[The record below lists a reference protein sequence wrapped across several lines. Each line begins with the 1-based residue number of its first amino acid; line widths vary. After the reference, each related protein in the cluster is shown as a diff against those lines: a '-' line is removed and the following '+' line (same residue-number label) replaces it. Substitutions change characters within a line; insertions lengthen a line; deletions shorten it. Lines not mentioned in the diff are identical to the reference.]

1 MPEQFRGQPL
11 DALLHSGGA
20 VLYLELDGAG
30 TVRRA
35 SPFTA
40 QLVGRDPTGL
50 GFRDVI
56 VDFSNRIDP
65 PELAA
70 QGAGL
75 HTLSIS
81 TWQGL
86 PQDVRCCFVDI
97 GDAVVVVGTIDAD
110 AQSNLQ
116 KQLLGLNRQLAN
128 LTRDLQKSNAE
139 LAQLNQLKTQFLGMA
154 SHDLRN
160 PLNAVLSLA
169 EIVLEEAD
177 TTLSADHAR
186 LLQQIIE
193 SGRYMQR
200 ILSDFLDVSVL
211 ESGRVKLDRQ
221 AVEIARLAERVVGST
236 EAAAQRKGIAVDL
249 VLAEPLPAIAIDP
262 VKVEQALTNLVTN
275 AVEHSHP
282 GSRVTVRV
290 AGSETEVVLEV
301 TDRGVGIPAEA
312 IPELFTPFPRYRSPK
327 TGGEKSTG
335 LGLSIA
341 RGMVEAHGGRI
352 GVQSQAG
359 AGSVFTVVLPRPVP

>member
-1 MPEQFRGQPL
+1 MLDGFCSQAL
-11 DALLHSGGA
+11 DALLHSGGG
-20 VLYLELDGAG
+20 VLYLELDAAG
-30 TVRRA
+30 RVRRA
-35 SPFTA
+35 SPFTT
-40 QLVGRDPTGL
+40 QLLGRDPTGL
-50 GFRDVI
+50 GFREVI
-56 VDFSNRIDP
+56 VDFGNRLDP
-65 PELAA
+65 FDLAS
-70 QGAGL
+70 QGACL
-75 HTLSIS
+75 HTLGIS

-86 PQDVRCCFVDI
+86 PQDVRCCFVGLD
-97 GDAVVVVGTIDAD
+97 DAVIVVGTIDVE
-110 AQSNLQ
+110 AQSGLQ

-128 LTRDLQKSNAE
+128 LSRDLQKSNAE

-211 ESGRVKLDRQ
+211 ESGRVKLDLQ
-221 AVEIARLAERVVGST
+221 AVEIARLAERVVAST
-236 EAAAQRKGIAVDL
+236 ATAANRKGVSVDL
-249 VLAEPLPAIAIDP
+249 VLEAPLPAIAVDP

-282 GSRVTVRV
+282 GSRVAVRI
-290 AGSETEVVLEV
+290 ASSDTEVVLEV

-312 IPELFTPFPRYRSPK
+312 IPELFTPFPRYRSRK
-327 TGGEKSTG
+327 TGGEKSIG

-352 GVQSQAG
+352 DVQSQAG
-359 AGSVFTVVLPRPVP
+359 SGSIFTVVLPRSAS